1 MNILN
6 DNNQPFL
13 KVLEDAVQQ
22 QLENG
27 LNNNDNKK
35 KENHNMDISIIKSPF
50 LQNILKDNKREERK
64 ATVINKRR
72 DEKEIIQK
80 EKYTET
86 DNMKNNWIKM
96 LKS

>member
-96 LKS
+96 LKI

>member
-64 ATVINKRR
+64 PTVINKRR